1 MKTSIEKIR
10 ALSQEEFEKLINYID
25 IEKLR
30 KLTVDN
36 AMEFPKDS
44 KYYMSLARR
53 GVFWSGNSL
62 SDDKFRQF
70 YTSVIYFKKDV
81 RLEPDFF
88 IEFLDEY
95 TESDDKYKS
104 NKTIWKIYAK
114 LFDEI
119 ENSDNYIDDDNT
131 IEIDEDVKEESS
143 KQIEELRNEYENK
156 IKELNELLSK
166 KNKEID
172 RLNKELKDKD
182 KSMEVK
188 YINKRASI
196 ISKVSSMNYAN
207 GLTKIIETNK
217 LKSTSDIKKYLDEC
231 LVKNLELSKN
241 NDFSKLNDAL
251 TYEYLLSSL
260 LEE

>member
-1 MKTSIEKIR
+1 MKTSIEKIK
-10 ALSQEEFEKLINYID
+10 ALSKEEFEKLTNYID

-36 AMEFPKDS
+36 ATEFPKDS
-44 KYYMSLARR
+44 KYYLSMVGK
-53 GVFWSGNSL
+53 GVFWSGNSM

-70 YTSVIYFKKDV
+70 YTSVIYYKKDV
-81 RLEPDFF
+81 RIEPDFF

-95 TESDDKYKS
+95 TNSDDKYKS
-104 NKTIWKIYAK
+104 NKAIWKIYAK
-114 LFDEI
+114 LFDEVD
-119 ENSDNYIDDDNT
+119 NSDNYIDDNNT
-131 IEIDEDVKEESS
+131 LELNEDSQNNS
-143 KQIEELRNEYENK
+143 KQIEELKNEYENK

-217 LKSTSDIKKYLDEC
+217 LKSNSDIKKYLDEC
-231 LVKNLELSKN
+231 LVKNSELARN
-241 NDFSKLNDAL
+241 NDFSKLSDAL

>member
-36 AMEFPKDS
+36 AMEFPQDS
-44 KYYMSLARR
+44 KYYLSLAGK
-53 GVFWSGNSL
+53 GVFWSGNSMP
-62 SDDKFRQF
+62 DDKFRQF
-70 YTSVIYFKKDV
+70 YTSVIYLKKDV

-95 TESDDKYKS
+95 TGSDENYKT
-104 NKTIWKIYAK
+104 NKTIWKIYTK
-114 LFDEI
+114 LFDDI
-119 ENSDNYIDDDNT
+119 DSSDNYIDDNAL
-131 IEIDEDVKEESS
+131 ELDEDVKEDNS
-143 KQIEELRNEYENK
+143 KQLEELKNEYENK

-217 LKSTSDIKKYLDEC
+217 LKSNSDIKKYLDEC
-231 LVKNLELSKN
+231 LVKNSELSKN
-241 NDFSKLNDAL
+241 NDFSKLSDAL

>member
-10 ALSQEEFEKLINYID
+10 ALSKEEFEKLINYID

-44 KYYMSLARR
+44 KYYLSLVGK
-53 GVFWSGNSL
+53 GVYWSGNSM

-70 YTSVIYFKKDV
+70 YTSVIYYKKDV

-104 NKTIWKIYAK
+104 NKAIWKIYAK
-114 LFDEI
+114 LFDDI
-119 ENSDNYIDDDNT
+119 DSSDNCIDDDNV
-131 IEIDEDVKEESS
+131 ELDEDIQDNS
-143 KQIEELRNEYENK
+143 KQIEELRNEYESK
-156 IKELNELLSK
+156 IKELNELLRL

-231 LVKNLELSKN
+231 LVKNSELARN
-241 NDFSKLNDAL
+241 NDFSKLSDAL